1 MKHLS
6 AKSPTVVLFPIVAGA
21 ILIFSAVLLRYRSR
35 FDADLWVW
43 AAVLILIIMA
53 ISIPLAIRQ
62 QKASAAGKFLR
73 PPWPTPATIR
83 EAVSA
88 RPAPKEIFLRGRF
101 TWAAPEFIRM
111 RDTWLRHTPAGK
123 SHRRTTYGLSAIGF
137 GGMAAACV
145 WLAQG
150 LLPASVLLIA
160 SVALLALVFS
170 CRISVP
176 DEVRSSARVS
186 WELIPDGILLQ
197 TEDSKKEL
205 PWGSMY
211 AILRTR
217 DGFLLWPGDLHET
230 WLPVR
235 AFDRP
240 EDVEV
245 FSNIARS
252 RVRNYVHQN

>member
-1 MKHLS
+1 MRHLL
-6 AKSPTVVLFPIVAGA
+6 AKSPTVVLLPSAIGA
-21 ILIFSAVLLRYRSR
+21 ILIPLAVLLRYRSR
-35 FDADLWVW
+35 FDAGLWVW
-43 AAVLILIIMA
+43 TAVLILIIMA
-53 ISIPLAIRQ
+53 ISIPLAIWH

-73 PPWPTPATIR
+73 PPWPTPATTR
-83 EAVSA
+83 EAGSA
-88 RPAPKEIFLRGRF
+88 RPAPKEAFLRGGF

-123 SHRRTTYGLSAIGF
+123 SHRRTMYGLSAIGF
-137 GGMAAACV
+137 GGVAAGCV

-150 LLPASVLLIA
+150 LLLASTLLIA
-160 SVALLALVFS
+160 SVALLAFVFS
-170 CRISVP
+170 CRIRVP
-176 DEVRSSARVS
+176 DDVRSGTRVS
-186 WELIPDGILLQ
+186 WELVPDGIHFQ
-197 TEDSKKEL
+197 TEDSEKEL

-235 AFDRP
+235 AFDRS

-245 FSNIARS
+245 FSDIARS
-252 RVRNYVHQN
+252 RVANYVHQN